1 MPRRKRSRSS
11 LLAPAGDLIKKLSDH
26 DSRLRRRIL
35 KVALWAFG
43 IWFTFSLFVGTY
55 GLPRIARLHLQ
66 KGALENS
73 NRDLTVEL
81 IDAARQRYLLLTDS
95 GYIEE
100 VARSR
105 YYLSHPN
112 EIIYRYRGR

>member
-35 KVALWAFG
+35 KVALWGFG
-43 IWFTFSLFVGTY
+43 IWFTYSLLVGTY
-55 GLPRIARLHLQ
+55 GLPRIARLQLQ
-66 KGALENS
+66 KDALENA
-73 NRDLTVEL
+73 NRELSVEL
-81 IDAARQRYLLLTDS
+81 IDAARERNLLLSDS
-95 GYIEE
+95 TYIEH

-105 YYLSHPN
+105 YYLARPN